1 MLQRRCSS
9 SELAQQLINPM
20 KRKRDNKT
28 SGFRGERGA
37 ALISTLLI
45 SALLLTAGGMLI
57 LTTTMSATN
66 TFDAVAETQAYY
78 GAEAGIQAALNVM
91 RGNVMPNPLFVAN
104 PTGSVATENR
114 ISFLKAKT
122 NSWSNLAGDPT
133 TAGFPARLSRWI
145 AYDYTPPGGTYAE
158 RVSISGPGYNPF
170 SGTAY
175 SLTVSPVSGT
185 GPSRLLIES
194 TGYGPRGARKKLSIL
209 IANDALVIDIP
220 AMLVIRGHDDH
231 STPMT
236 FITGTSAAKTYS
248 GVDVAV
254 PSAGTKP
261 AFAVSNHDVTT
272 AQAAYSTNP
281 DTVIDPKYSILNLV
295 TTGEPAPAGPLS
307 VEPPWFLDTADNA
320 RAFLAQ
326 AETLA
331 QKKGRVLTSLVGPA
345 GAIGAPEFIV
355 VKGNC
360 TLDGGAG
367 LLIVEGDLKMAPSG
381 PAFYGVILVL
391 GKGTINKT
399 GGGNRSINGAVMVAH
414 FNNTGGFL
422 EPVFDYGTGAGSS
435 SMRYNSKA
443 VAEALELPAPL
454 VLGVVEK

>member
-1 MLQRRCSS
+1 MKKMLSH
-9 SELAQQLINPM
+9 
-20 KRKRDNKT
+20 KRTRT
-28 SGFRGERGA
+28 HGERGA

-66 TFDAVAETQAYY
+66 SFDAAAEAQAYY
-78 GAEAGIQAALNVM
+78 GAEAGIQASLNVM
-91 RGNVMPNPLFVAN
+91 RGNVMPNPLFAAN
-104 PTGSVATENR
+104 PSGSVAPENK
-114 ISFLKAKT
+114 INFSKAET

-170 SGTAY
+170 NGIAY
-175 SLTVSPVSGT
+175 SLTVSPVAGT

-194 TGYGPRGARKKLSIL
+194 TGYGPRGARKKLSML
-209 IANDALVIDIP
+209 IVANGLGIDIP
-220 AMLVIRGHDDH
+220 AMLVMRGHDDH
-231 STPMT
+231 VTPMS
-236 FITGTSAAKTYS
+236 FITGSSNAKTYS

-254 PSAGTKP
+254 PPAATKP
-261 AFAVSNHDVTT
+261 AFAVSNHDVGT
-272 AQAAYSTNP
+272 AEAAYSSKPNT
-281 DTVIDPKYSILNLV
+281 ISDPKYNILNLV
-295 TTGEPAPAGPLS
+295 TTGEPAPVGPLS
-307 VEPPWFLDTADNA
+307 VQPPWFLDTADKA

-326 AETLA
+326 AEALA
-331 QKKGRVLTSLVGPA
+331 LKKGRVVNSLVGPA

-381 PAFYGVILVL
+381 PDFQGVILVL

-399 GGGNRSINGAVMVAH
+399 GGGNRTIFGSVMVAH

-422 EPVFDYGTGAGSS
+422 EPGFDYGTGAGSS
-435 SMRYNSKA
+435 TMRYNSTA
-443 VAEALELPAPL
+443 VAEALELGGPM
-454 VLGVVEK
+454 VLGMVEK

>member
-1 MLQRRCSS
+1 MKKVRPNKKTTDQR
-9 SELAQQLINPM
+9 
-20 KRKRDNKT
+20 
-28 SGFRGERGA
+28 ERGA

-66 TFDAVAETQAYY
+66 SFDAAAETQAYY
-78 GAEAGIQAALNVM
+78 AAEAGLQAALNVM
-91 RGNVMPNPLFVAN
+91 RGNVMPSPLFVTN
-104 PTGSVATENR
+104 PAGSVAPENK
-114 ISFLKAKT
+114 ITFLKART
-122 NSWSNLAGDPT
+122 NSWSNLATDPT

-145 AYDYTPPGGTYAE
+145 SYNYTPPGGTYAE

-170 SGTAY
+170 NGIAY
-175 SLTVSPVSGT
+175 SLTVSPVNGT

-209 IANDALVIDIP
+209 IANDALGIDIP
-220 AMLVIRGHDDH
+220 AMLVMRGHDDH
-231 STPMT
+231 TTPMS

-248 GVDVAV
+248 GVDF
-254 PSAGTKP
+254 AGLAATKA
-261 AFAVSNHDVTT
+261 AFAVSKHDV
-272 AQAAYSTNP
+272 AIAEAAYSTNP
-281 DTVIDPKYSILNLV
+281 NTISNPKYNILNLV
-295 TTGEPAPAGPLS
+295 TTGESESGPLS
-307 VEPPWFLDTADNA
+307 VPPPWFLDTADNA

-331 QKKGRVLTSLVGPA
+331 QTKGRVVGSLSGPA

-367 LLIVEGDLKMAPSG
+367 LLIVEGALTMAPSG
-381 PAFYGVILVL
+381 PDFRGIILVL
-391 GKGTINKT
+391 GKGSINKN
-399 GGGNRSINGAVMVAH
+399 GGGNRTVYGAVMVAH
-414 FNNTGGFL
+414 FNNSGDFL
-422 EPVFDYGTGAGSS
+422 EPSFNYGTGAGTSS
-435 SMRYNSKA
+435 LRYDSTA
-443 VAEALELPAPL
+443 VAEALELTAPL

>member
-1 MLQRRCSS
+1 MRNVR
-9 SELAQQLINPM
+9 ANNTTGIH
-20 KRKRDNKT
+20 
-28 SGFRGERGA
+28 GERGA

-66 TFDAVAETQAYY
+66 TFDAAAETQAYY
-78 GAEAGIQAALNVM
+78 GAEAGIQASLNVM
-91 RGNVMPNPLFVAN
+91 RGNVMPTPLFVAN
-104 PTGSVATENR
+104 PSGSVAPENK
-114 ISFLKAKT
+114 ITFYKAKT
-122 NSWSNLAGDPT
+122 NTWSNLVGDP
-133 TAGFPARLSRWI
+133 AGLPARLSRWLP
-145 AYDYTPPGGTYAE
+145 YDYTPPGGTYAD

-170 SGTAY
+170 IGTAY
-175 SLTVSPVSGT
+175 SLTVSPVNGSGA
-185 GPSRLLIES
+185 PRLLIES
-194 TGYGPRGARKKLSIL
+194 TGYGPRGARKKLSVLIL
-209 IANDALVIDIP
+209 ADGLGIEIP
-220 AMLVIRGHDDH
+220 AMLVMRGHDDH

-236 FITGTSAAKTYS
+236 FITGNSAAKTYS
-248 GVDVAV
+248 GVDTAV
-254 PSAGTKP
+254 PPAATKP

-272 AQAAYSTNP
+272 AQTAYSTNP
-281 DTVIDPKYSILNLV
+281 DTVIDPKYNILNLV
-295 TTGEPAPAGPLS
+295 TTGEPAPIGSPLS

-422 EPVFDYGTGAGSS
+422 EPAFDYGTGAGSS

-443 VAEALELPAPL
+443 VAEALELTAPL
-454 VLGVVEK
+454 VLGIVEK